1 MKHRK
6 KITLLLLGTVSLAA
20 ISATITVPERF
31 KNLQVLPKDISEKM
45 LDSIMGS
52 YNKALNVDCNFCHSK
67 IKDIP
72 SFSINPDS
80 TDYAADNSMKENA
93 RKMIHL
99 TMDIN
104 KKYFYFDSTIK
115 PVYLNTV
122 NCNTCHRG
130 NPYPVYD

>member
-6 KITLLLLGTVSLAA
+6 KITLLLLGTVSLVA
-20 ISATITVPERF
+20 ISATITAPVRF
-31 KNLQVLPKDISEKM
+31 KNLQVLPKDITEKM

-67 IKDIP
+67 VKDITP
-72 SFSINPDS
+72 LGINPDS

-99 TMDIN
+99 TVDIN

-115 PVYLNTV
+115 PLYLNTV
-122 NCNTCHRG
+122 NCYTCHRG
-130 NPYPVYD
+130 NPYPVHD